1 MAIPEFSGAVFDSR
15 QVRPG
20 MLFVAVPGEKCDG
33 RDFIAQARA
42 AGAVAVVEGF
52 EALGR
57 LAHEYRRSLRAKV
70 IGVTGSA
77 GKTTTK
83 ELLRA
88 MLSTCGRTFATQG
101 NYNNHLGLPMTILNC
116 PRDAE
121 FLVLEMG
128 SNHPG
133 EIAALCG
140 IAEPDAG
147 AISSIG
153 TAHIA
158 NFGSTAAIAREK
170 GALLAAAREFGVIG
184 EGVREAEILRSMCRG
199 ELVTAGREPPAE
211 AAAAVAAVLPGVHN
225 LANAAVALAAARR
238 WGFRDGDLLTALAG
252 FALPGARFR
261 RTVRDGI
268 IYVDDTY
275 NANPEAAVA
284 ALDAFAAL
292 PVAGRRIAILG
303 DMLELGATA
312 GAAHARVFSH
322 ARELGI
328 DLLVGVGEC
337 AAKCPA
343 DRHYHDVS
351 ALRADFSTLVR
362 RGDAVLLKAS
372 HAVGLGAL
380 LSQFAPDA

>member
-1 MAIPEFSGAVFDSR
+1 MAIPDFCGAVFDSR

-33 RDFIAQARA
+33 RDYIDAARA
-42 AGAVAVVEGF
+42 AGAAAVVEGY
-52 EALGR
+52 EALES
-57 LAHEYRRSLRAKV
+57 LARDYRRSLKAKV

-88 MLSTCGRTFATQG
+88 MLSVCGRTFATPG

-116 PRDAE
+116 PRDTE

-133 EIAALCG
+133 EIASRCAV
-140 IAEPDAG
+140 AEPDAG

-184 EGVREAEILRSMCRG
+184 ADVREAQILRSLCRS
-199 ELVTAGREPPAE
+199 ELVIAGQLPEA
-211 AAAAVAAVLPGVHN
+211 AAAAVAAVLPGAHN

-238 WGFRDGDLLTALAG
+238 WGFKDSDLPAALAG
-252 FALPGARFR
+252 FALPGSRFKR
-261 RTVRDGI
+261 VVRDGVL
-268 IYVDDTY
+268 YVDDTY

-303 DMLELGATA
+303 DMLELGETA
-312 GAAHARVFSH
+312 GEAHARVFRH
-322 ARELGI
+322 AREIGI
-328 DLLVGVGEC
+328 DLVVGVGEHS
-337 AAKCPA
+337 AKCPA
-343 DRHYHDVS
+343 DRHYADVMS
-351 ALRADFSTLVR
+351 IAADFGALAR
-362 RGDAVLLKAS
+362 KGDAVLLKAS
-372 HAVGLGAL
+372 HAIGLGSLIA
-380 LSQFAPDA
+380 